1 MSKYTKCKFYKQG
14 TWLLDTGIVINRNP
28 QGNCSGK
35 QHVSCRKVDCFLF
48 SVFDIKTKAMHAN
61 NAIYSIWKTVNNS
74 SYLDPAANTSQCQPT
89 IQRT

>member
-1 MSKYTKCKFYKQG
+1 MSKYTKCKFHKQRDM
-14 TWLLDTGIVINRNP
+14 LDSKIVISRNP
-28 QGNCSGK
+28 QGK
-35 QHVSCRKVDCFLF
+35 HVSCRKVDCFLF